1 MDDFVQ
7 QVARYEQ
14 YLQLDPKN
22 ATLWVAFGDVLHREN
37 ALDRA
42 ESAFQRAL
50 GIQPDNSIAKARIA
64 AVAISRHQFERAES
78 ILRELIAA
86 GEQDHAVLF
95 NLALSLYYQRR
106 FDDALE
112 VFEQVAGISR
122 SVDARYHL
130 LSCLHNLNRLGEA
143 IDRGE
148 QFLRRSPSAEVEGLL
163 ALILMDEGRM
173 EEAVARAQ
181 AVARSQPDN
190 ADAAAVLS
198 THALE
203 NQEMG
208 EAGEHLQVLTAKEP
222 RNLRGWQGLALIEL
236 HGQRHSEALRYL
248 ERARECDP
256 NNTGTLTTIGWTHL
270 TAHDYG
276 NAERTFRAGLQ
287 VDRNDAELHGGLASA
302 LVMLRQFDEAR
313 QEVTRARR
321 LDSNCFGA
329 AFAESVLLRLA
340 GNEQRSTQV
349 MADMLNSSP
358 RQGGATLLDGLV
370 KYWSDRSR
378 NTSPSGRASPEQES

>member
-1 MDDFVQ
+1 MDDFAQ
-7 QVARYEQ
+7 QVARYES
-14 YLQLDPKN
+14 YLELDPNN
-22 ATLWVAFGDVLHREN
+22 ATLWVAFGDVLHREGEFE
-37 ALDRA
+37 RA
-42 ESAFQRAL
+42 ESTFQRAL
-50 GIQPDNSIAKARIA
+50 NIQPGNSIAKARIA
-64 AVAISRHQFERAES
+64 AVAISRQHFERAES
-78 ILRELIAA
+78 MLRELIAA

-95 NLALSLYYQRR
+95 NLGLALYYQRR
-106 FDDALE
+106 FDAALA
-112 VFEQVAGISR
+112 VFEQVVGVSR

-148 QFLRRSPSAEVEGLL
+148 QFLRRSSSADVEGLL

-173 EEAVARAQ
+173 EAAVAHAQ
-181 AVARSQPDN
+181 VVARTHPDN

-203 NQEMG
+203 NQEMR

-248 ERARECDP
+248 ERARDCEP
-256 NNTGTLTTIGWTHL
+256 QNTGTLITMGWTHL
-270 TAHDYG
+270 TAHDYAQ
-276 NAERTFRAGLQ
+276 AERTFRAGLQ
-287 VDRNDAELHGGLASA
+287 IDRNDAELHGGLASA

-329 AFAESVLLRLA
+329 AFAESVLLRLS

-349 MADMLNSSP
+349 MADLLNSSP
-358 RQGGATLLDGLV
+358 RQGGATLLDGLM

-378 NTSPSGRASPEQES
+378 SASPTGRTSPGPKS